1 MPGLVVSEV
10 VSDVSKFVRYAITN
24 WEIVGKNSAIE

>member
-1 MPGLVVSEV
+1 MPGLV

-24 WEIVGKNSAIE
+24 WEIVGKNSAIEELCA